1 MKNIL
6 ALVGL
11 VIVLFVGLGW
21 YLGWYKVATE
31 PAADGH
37 RKINV
42 DLDTKKI
49 TTDIKS
55 GTQKVGDVI
64 HPDSKGTSP
73 TPEKKP
79 DGQASGLQ
87 INADGSATLTFPKLE
102 IKTGP

>member
-11 VIVLFVGLGW
+11 VIVLFAGLGW

-49 TTDIKS
+49 TTDIKT

-64 HPDSKGTSP
+64 HPEAKGTAS
-73 TPEKKP
+73 TNEKKE
-79 DGQASGLQ
+79 ASGLQ
-87 INADGSATLTFPKLE
+87 INPDGSATLTFPKLE